1 VSCDIAAPFLIF
13 FIPTMLVVFSIVC
26 TQVAQKIVSTML
38 NGKAV
43 PQGELYL
50 ARKAGFG
57 NLANIFDRLNLCF
70 RPVSKNGEGKG
81 MPLSLH
87 RTQVSRNINT
97 TGDLIFKEKRKIIQ
111 ESLHCSPFLDEST
124 TVGMGTRPVYAGA
137 MATTKDFLWACFF
150 VGQSDTSGCDG
161 GQTYFNTVKEIYVN
175 AGLWGKFRAIGTD
188 GCAAMRSTPEYAGVD
203 AHSTQGESFVAYVKR
218 DVAPDRDPFAFH
230 SALHIASLAVGDAVK
245 VLPSWWIKVRGCGVT
260 EILSRPLSCVDS
272 HTHLSL
278 HLLAH

>member
-1 VSCDIAAPFLIF
+1 
-13 FIPTMLVVFSIVC
+13 
-26 TQVAQKIVSTML
+26 ML

-57 NLANIFDRLNLCF
+57 NLADIVDRLNVYF
-70 RPVSKNGEGKG
+70 RPVSKNVEGKS

-97 TGDLIFKEKRKIIQ
+97 AGDLIFKEKRKIIQ

-150 VGQSDTSGCDG
+150 VGQSDTAGCNG

-175 AGLWGKFRAIGTD
+175 CGHSCWPVRAARLATCVHKDVLCNALDRHQCHRQIYSSWLGGSVRVEKHIDPRWLWPHAIQSPHT
-188 GCAAMRSTPEYAGVD
+188 R
-203 AHSTQGESFVAYVKR
+203 
-218 DVAPDRDPFAFH
+218 
-230 SALHIASLAVGDAVK
+230 
-245 VLPSWWIKVRGCGVT
+245 RG
-260 EILSRPLSCVDS
+260 
-272 HTHLSL
+272 
-278 HLLAH
+278 

>member
-1 VSCDIAAPFLIF
+1 MFHPNDACCF
-13 FIPTMLVVFSIVC
+13 FSIVC
-26 TQVAQKIVSTML
+26 TQVAQKTVSTML

-43 PQGELYL
+43 PEGELYL

-57 NLANIFDRLNLCF
+57 NLADIVDRLNVCF

-137 MATTKDFLWACFF
+137 IATTKDFLWACFF
-150 VGQSDTSGCDG
+150 CGAARHLWVRWRTDMLQHGEGNLCECWVVG
-161 GQTYFNTVKEIYVN
+161 EIPRY
-175 AGLWGKFRAIGTD
+175 W
-188 GCAAMRSTPEYAGVD
+188 
-203 AHSTQGESFVAYVKR
+203 H
-218 DVAPDRDPFAFH
+218 
-230 SALHIASLAVGDAVK
+230 
-245 VLPSWWIKVRGCGVT
+245 
-260 EILSRPLSCVDS
+260 
-272 HTHLSL
+272 
-278 HLLAH
+278 